1 MRAAK
6 THFEQIPVETVKRIA
21 NELHET
27 GVVPVQDEITPA
39 QEQWRKLARQIQQE
53 RDSTKMTKLVHQL
66 LTELDERVLCKGFN
80 QSRRNR
86 P

>member
-27 GVVPVQDEITPA
+27 SVVPVQDEITPA
-39 QEQWRKLARQIQQE
+39 EEQWRELARQIQQE
-53 RDSTKMTKLVHQL
+53 RDSTKMTELVHQL
-66 LTELDERVLCKGFN
+66 LTELDERVLRKEDN
-80 QSRRNR
+80 SVETKR